1 MLGKKDNREFI
12 DAELFSRMLCCGAA
26 SLQARK
32 EEVNRLNVFPVP
44 DGDTGSN
51 MSLTIDSVRS
61 ISPAKM
67 DLSAYAAAAA
77 KATMR
82 SARGN
87 SGVIL
92 SLFFRGMAD
101 AFAGHKTADTKLLI
115 DAFRRGSE
123 SARNAVMKPV
133 EGTILTVMRESTV
146 FDELTFP
153 KNINN
158 AMDLI
163 AKLAGETLK
172 KTPDMLPAL
181 KKANV
186 VDSGGFGFT
195 IIIDGMIAGLKG
207 KKPEEIAA
215 REATGDAPETR
226 SEADFEAFSDEDIKF
241 GYCTECLINRKEGIP
256 EEKVDELRPFL
267 NDLGDSI
274 VLVADDEIVKV
285 HVHTNEPMT
294 VISRM
299 MEFGDPHFI
308 KVENMRQQHSAI
320 VTANEQ
326 EEHAHQPQ
334 LKDEYGIITVANGDG
349 LKNLFTE
356 LGVGYVIA
364 GGQSMNPSTDD
375 FLKAITKLACKRII
389 LLPNNSNIVLAAKQA
404 AELAEGVEV
413 SVVKTTTIP
422 QGVSA
427 LISFDPDADMEQNVE
442 NMTMAAESVRTLAVA
457 RAVKSAT
464 VNDIDV
470 KKRQYIGIV
479 DNDLYC
485 AANSSGECLTMLAEQ
500 IGDREIV
507 TMYYGKGISAA
518 EAEKAAD
525 VLRGVLSSRHEV
537 TVVPGKQPIYHY
549 IISAE

>member
-51 MSLTIDSVRS
+51 MFLTIDSVRS
-61 ISPAKM
+61 ILVGKQ

-115 DAFRRGSE
+115 DAFRSGAE

-133 EGTILTVMRESTV
+133 EGTILTVMRECTV
-146 FDELTFP
+146 FGESDFP
-153 KNINN
+153 KNIDG
-158 AMDLI
+158 AI
-163 AKLAGETLK
+163 AGISKLAVETLK

-195 IIIDGMIAGLKG
+195 IIIDGMIEALKG
-207 KKPEEIAA
+207 KKPEEIAE
-215 REATGDAPETR
+215 REVGADVAETR
-226 SEADFEAFSDEDIKF
+226 TDADFAAFSDEDIKF
-241 GYCTECLINRKEGIP
+241 GFCTECLINRKEGIP
-256 EEKVDELRPFL
+256 EKQVNDLRPFL

-285 HVHTNEPMT
+285 HVHTNEPMK

-299 MEFGDPHFI
+299 MEFGEPHFI

-320 VTANEQ
+320 VTASEQNEQ
-326 EEHAHQPQ
+326 PV

-375 FLKAITKLACKRII
+375 FLKAIRALNCRKVI

-404 AELAEGVEV
+404 ANLAEEYEV

-427 LISFDPDADMEQNVE
+427 LLAFNPDASPEENVE
-442 NMTMAAESVRTLAVA
+442 GMTMAAESVLTLSIA

-464 VNDIDV
+464 VNDISV
-470 KKRQYIGIV
+470 RKRQFIGIV
-479 DNDLYC
+479 NNDLFC
-485 AANSSGECLTMLAEQ
+485 AANSVSECMTMLAEE
-500 IGDREIV
+500 IGDREII
-507 TMYYGKGISAA
+507 TIYYGKGITAT
-518 EAEKAAD
+518 EAEKTAD
-525 VLRGVLSSRHEV
+525 VLRGLLSSRCDV
-537 TVVPGKQPIYHY
+537 TVVQGKQPIYHY

>member
-51 MSLTIDSVRS
+51 MFLTIDSVRS
-61 ISPAKM
+61 ISAGKL
-67 DLSAYAAAAA
+67 DLSAYAASAA

-115 DAFRRGSE
+115 DAFRSGAE

-133 EGTILTVMRESTV
+133 EGTILTVMRECTV
-146 FDELTFP
+146 FGESDFP
-153 KNINN
+153 KNIDG
-158 AMDLI
+158 AI
-163 AKLAGETLK
+163 AGISKLAVETLK

-195 IIIDGMIAGLKG
+195 IIIDGMIEALKG
-207 KKPEEIAA
+207 KKPEEIAE
-215 REATGDAPETR
+215 REVGADVAETR
-226 SEADFEAFSDEDIKF
+226 TDADFAAFSDEDIKF
-241 GYCTECLINRKEGIP
+241 GFCTECLINRKEGIP
-256 EEKVDELRPFL
+256 EKQVNDLRPFL

-285 HVHTNEPMT
+285 HVHTNEPMK

-299 MEFGDPHFI
+299 MEFGEPHFI

-320 VTANEQ
+320 VTASEQNEQ
-326 EEHAHQPQ
+326 PV

-375 FLKAITKLACKRII
+375 FLKAIRALNCRKVI

-404 AELAEGVEV
+404 ANLAEEYEV

-427 LISFDPDADMEQNVE
+427 LLAFNPDASPEENVE
-442 NMTMAAESVRTLAVA
+442 GMTMAAESVLTLSIA

-464 VNDIDV
+464 VNDISV
-470 KKRQYIGIV
+470 RKRQFIGIV
-479 DNDLYC
+479 NNDLFC
-485 AANSSGECLTMLAEQ
+485 AANSVSECMTMLAEE
-500 IGDREIV
+500 IGNREII
-507 TMYYGKGISAA
+507 TIYYGKGITAT
-518 EAEKAAD
+518 EAEKTAD
-525 VLRGVLSSRHEV
+525 VLRGLLSPRCDV
-537 TVVPGKQPIYHY
+537 TVVQGKQPIYHY

>member
-51 MSLTIDSVRS
+51 MFLTIDSVRS
-61 ISPAKM
+61 ISAGKL
-67 DLSAYAAAAA
+67 DLSAYAASAA

-115 DAFRRGSE
+115 DAFRSGAE

-133 EGTILTVMRESTV
+133 EGTILTVMRECTV
-146 FDELTFP
+146 FGESDFP
-153 KNINN
+153 KNIDG
-158 AMDLI
+158 AI
-163 AKLAGETLK
+163 AGISKLAVETLK

-181 KKANV
+181 KKANG

-195 IIIDGMIAGLKG
+195 IIIDGMIEALKG
-207 KKPEEIAA
+207 KKPEEIAE
-215 REATGDAPETR
+215 REVGADVAETR
-226 SEADFEAFSDEDIKF
+226 TDADFAAFSDEDIKF
-241 GYCTECLINRKEGIP
+241 GFCTECLINRKEGIP
-256 EEKVDELRPFL
+256 EKQVNDLRPFL

-285 HVHTNEPMT
+285 HVHTNEPMK

-299 MEFGDPHFI
+299 MEFGEPHFI

-320 VTANEQ
+320 VTASEQNEQ
-326 EEHAHQPQ
+326 PV

-375 FLKAITKLACKRII
+375 FLKAIRALNCRKVI

-404 AELAEGVEV
+404 ANLAEEYEV

-427 LISFDPDADMEQNVE
+427 LLAFNPDASPEENVE
-442 NMTMAAESVRTLAVA
+442 GMTMAAESVLTLSIA

-464 VNDIDV
+464 VNDISV
-470 KKRQYIGIV
+470 RKRQLIGIV
-479 DNDLYC
+479 NNDLFC
-485 AANSSGECLTMLAEQ
+485 AANTVAECLTMLAEE
-500 IGDREIV
+500 IGDREII
-507 TMYYGKGISAA
+507 TIYYGKGITAT
-518 EAEKAAD
+518 EAEKTAD
-525 VLRGVLSSRHEV
+525 VLRGLLSPRCDV
-537 TVVPGKQPIYHY
+537 TVVQGKQPIYHY

>member
-1 MLGKKDNREFI
+1 MLRRKDNREFI

-51 MSLTIDSVRS
+51 MFLTIDSVRS
-61 ISPAKM
+61 ISVGKL

-115 DAFRRGSE
+115 DAFRSGAE

-133 EGTILTVMRESTV
+133 EGTILTVMRECTIFGES
-146 FDELTFP
+146 DFP
-153 KNINN
+153 KNIDG
-158 AMDLI
+158 AI
-163 AKLAGETLK
+163 AGISKLAVETLK

-195 IIIDGMIAGLKG
+195 IIIDGMIAALKG
-207 KKPEEIAA
+207 VSPDEIAE
-215 REATGDAPETR
+215 REAGADAPETR
-226 SEADFEAFSDEDIKF
+226 TDADFAAFSDEDIKF
-241 GYCTECLINRKEGIP
+241 GFCTECLINRKEGIP
-256 EEKVDELRPFL
+256 EKQVNDLRPFL

-274 VLVADDEIVKV
+274 VLVADNEIVKV
-285 HVHTNEPMT
+285 HVHTNEPMK

-299 MEFGDPHFI
+299 MEFGEPHFI

-326 EEHAHQPQ
+326 ESQPA
-334 LKDEYGIITVANGDG
+334 LRDEYGIVTVANGDG

-375 FLKAITKLACKRII
+375 FLKAIRSLGCRKVI

-404 AELAEGVEV
+404 ANLAEEFEV

-427 LISFDPDADMEQNVE
+427 LLAFNPDASPEENVE
-442 NMTMAAESVRTLAVA
+442 SMTMAAESVLTLSIA

-464 VNDIDV
+464 VNDISV
-470 KKRQYIGIV
+470 RKRQLIGIV
-479 DNDLYC
+479 NNDLFC
-485 AANSSGECLTMLAEQ
+485 AANTVAECLTMLAEE
-500 IGDREIV
+500 IGDREII
-507 TMYYGKGISAA
+507 TIYYGKGISAA
-518 EAEKAAD
+518 EAEKTAD
-525 VLRGVLSSRHEV
+525 IMRGLLSPRCDV

>member
-51 MSLTIDSVRS
+51 MFLTIDSVRS
-61 ISPAKM
+61 ISAGKL
-67 DLSAYAAAAA
+67 DLSAYAASAA

-115 DAFRRGSE
+115 DAFRSGAE

-133 EGTILTVMRESTV
+133 EGTILTVMRECTV
-146 FDELTFP
+146 FGESDFP
-153 KNINN
+153 KNIDG
-158 AMDLI
+158 AI
-163 AKLAGETLK
+163 AGISKLAVETLK

-195 IIIDGMIAGLKG
+195 IIIDGMIEALKG
-207 KKPEEIAA
+207 KKPEEIAE
-215 REATGDAPETR
+215 REVGADVAETR
-226 SEADFEAFSDEDIKF
+226 TDADFAAFSDEDIKF
-241 GYCTECLINRKEGIP
+241 GFCTECLINRKEGIP
-256 EEKVDELRPFL
+256 EKQVNDLRPFL

-285 HVHTNEPMT
+285 HVHTNEPMK

-299 MEFGDPHFI
+299 MEFGEPHFI

-320 VTANEQ
+320 VTASEQNEQ
-326 EEHAHQPQ
+326 PV

-375 FLKAITKLACKRII
+375 FLKAIRALNCRKVI

-404 AELAEGVEV
+404 ANLAEEYEV

-427 LISFDPDADMEQNVE
+427 LLAFNPDASPEENVE
-442 NMTMAAESVRTLAVA
+442 GMTMAAESVLTLSIA

-464 VNDIDV
+464 VNDISV
-470 KKRQYIGIV
+470 RKRQFIGIV
-479 DNDLYC
+479 NNDLFC
-485 AANSSGECLTMLAEQ
+485 AANSVSECMTMLAEE
-500 IGDREIV
+500 IGDREII
-507 TMYYGKGISAA
+507 TIYYGKGITAT
-518 EAEKAAD
+518 EAEKTAD
-525 VLRGVLSSRHEV
+525 VLRGLLSPRCDV
-537 TVVPGKQPIYHY
+537 TVVQGKQPIYHY

>member
-1 MLGKKDNREFI
+1 MLRRKEGREFI

-26 SLQARK
+26 QLQVRK

-51 MSLTIDSVRS
+51 MFLTIDAVRS
-61 ISPAKM
+61 IPVGKL

-82 SARGN
+82 AARGN

-101 AFAGHKTADTKLLI
+101 AFASHKTADVKLLI
-115 DAFRRGSE
+115 DAFRSGAE

-133 EGTILTVMRESTV
+133 EGTILTVMRECTV
-146 FDELTFP
+146 FGKEDFP
-153 KNINN
+153 KNIESGMNS
-158 AMDLI
+158 I
-163 AKLAGETLK
+163 AKLAGEILK

-181 KKANV
+181 KRANV

-195 IIIDGMIAGLKG
+195 IILSGMISALKG
-207 KKPEEIAA
+207 VKPEEIAK
-215 REATGDAPETR
+215 RESTEEAVEVRTD
-226 SEADFEAFSDEDIKF
+226 ADFSAFSTDEITF
-241 GYCTECLINRKEGIP
+241 GYCTECLICRKDNIP
-256 EEKVDELRPFL
+256 EEKVNELRPFL

-294 VISRM
+294 VVNRM
-299 MEFGDPHFI
+299 MEFGDPQFI
-308 KVENMRQQHSAI
+308 KIENMRLQHSAI
-320 VTANEQ
+320 VTASEQ
-326 EEHAHQPQ
+326 EAQPQ
-334 LKDEYGIITVANGDG
+334 LKDEYGLVTVVNGDG

-375 FLKAITKLACKRII
+375 FLKAIRSLGCKKVI
-389 LLPNNSNIVLAAKQA
+389 LLPNNSNIVLTANQA
-404 AELAEGVEV
+404 ASLADDIEV
-413 SVVKTTTIP
+413 GVVKTTTIP

-427 LISFDPDADMEQNVE
+427 VIAFDPDASLEENTQ
-442 NMTMAAESVRTLAVA
+442 NMTMAAESVLTLSVA

-464 VNDIDV
+464 VNDIEV
-470 KKRQYIGIV
+470 HKRQYIGIV
-479 DNDLYC
+479 NNDLYC
-485 AANSSGECLTMLAEQ
+485 AANTSSECLTKLAQE

-507 TMYYGKGISAA
+507 TVYYGKGISAA

-525 VLRGVLSSRHEV
+525 VLRNVLSPRHDV
-537 TVVPGKQPIYHY
+537 TLVPGKQPIYHY

>member
-51 MSLTIDSVRS
+51 MFLTIDSVRS
-61 ISPAKM
+61 ISAGKL
-67 DLSAYAAAAA
+67 DLSAYAASAA

-115 DAFRRGSE
+115 DAFRSGAE

-133 EGTILTVMRESTV
+133 EGTILTVMRECTV
-146 FDELTFP
+146 FRESDFP
-153 KNINN
+153 KNIDG
-158 AMDLI
+158 AI
-163 AKLAGETLK
+163 AGISKLAVETLK

-195 IIIDGMIAGLKG
+195 IIIDGMIEALKG
-207 KKPEEIAA
+207 KKPEEIAE
-215 REATGDAPETR
+215 REVGADVAETR
-226 SEADFEAFSDEDIKF
+226 TDADFAAFSDEDIKF
-241 GYCTECLINRKEGIP
+241 GFCTECLINRKEGIP
-256 EEKVDELRPFL
+256 EKQVNDLRPFL

-285 HVHTNEPMT
+285 HVHTNEPMK

-299 MEFGDPHFI
+299 MEFGEPHFI

-320 VTANEQ
+320 VTAREQNEQ
-326 EEHAHQPQ
+326 PV

-375 FLKAITKLACKRII
+375 FLKAIRALNCRKVI

-404 AELAEGVEV
+404 ANLAEEYEV

-427 LISFDPDADMEQNVE
+427 LLAFNPDASPEENVE
-442 NMTMAAESVRTLAVA
+442 GMTMAAESVLTLSIA

-464 VNDIDV
+464 VNDISV
-470 KKRQYIGIV
+470 RKRQFIGIV
-479 DNDLYC
+479 NNDLFC
-485 AANSSGECLTMLAEQ
+485 AANSVSECMTMLAEE
-500 IGDREIV
+500 IGDREII
-507 TMYYGKGISAA
+507 TIYYGKGITAT
-518 EAEKAAD
+518 EAEKTAD
-525 VLRGVLSSRHEV
+525 VLRGLLSPRCDV
-537 TVVPGKQPIYHY
+537 TVVQGKQPIYHY

>member
-1 MLGKKDNREFI
+1 MLRRKEGREFI

-26 SLQARK
+26 QLQVRK

-51 MSLTIDSVRS
+51 MFLTIDAVRS
-61 ISPAKM
+61 IAVGKM

-82 SARGN
+82 AARGN

-101 AFAGHKTADTKLLI
+101 AFAGHATADIKLLI
-115 DAFRRGSE
+115 DAFRSGAE

-133 EGTILTVMRESTV
+133 EGTILTVMRECTV
-146 FDELTFP
+146 FEKEDFP
-153 KNINN
+153 KNIESG
-158 AMDLI
+158 MDSI

-181 KKANV
+181 KRANV

-195 IIIDGMIAGLKG
+195 IIIAGMISALKG
-207 KKPEEIAA
+207 VKPEEIAK
-215 REATGDAPETR
+215 REVTEDSDELR
-226 SEADFEAFSDEDIKF
+226 SDADFSAFSTEEIKF
-241 GYCTECLINRKEGIP
+241 GYCTECLMNRKENIP
-256 EEKVDELRPFL
+256 EEKINELRPFL
-267 NDLGDSI
+267 DNLGDSI

-294 VISRM
+294 VVSRM
-299 MEFGDPHFI
+299 MEFGDPQFVKI
-308 KVENMRQQHSAI
+308 ENMRQQHSAI
-320 VTANEQ
+320 VTAKEQ
-326 EEHAHQPQ
+326 EEKPQ
-334 LKDEYGIITVANGDG
+334 LKDEYGLVTVVNGDG

-364 GGQSMNPSTDD
+364 GGQSMNPSTDE
-375 FLKAITKLACKRII
+375 FLKAIRSLGCKKVI
-389 LLPNNSNIVLAAKQA
+389 LLPNNSNIVLTAKQA
-404 AELAEGVEV
+404 ANLADDVEV

-427 LISFDPDADMEQNVE
+427 LISFEPDATMEQNVE
-442 NMTMAAESVRTLAVA
+442 SMTMAAESVLTLSIA

-464 VNDIDV
+464 VNDIEV
-470 KKRQYIGIV
+470 HKRQYIGIV
-479 DNDLYC
+479 DNELYC
-485 AANSSGECLTMLAEQ
+485 AANTSSDCLKMLAKE
-500 IGDREIV
+500 IGDREIITV
-507 TMYYGKGISAA
+507 YYGKGISAS
-518 EAEKAAD
+518 EAEKAAET
-525 VLRGVLSSRHEV
+525 LRSVLSPRHDV

>member
-51 MSLTIDSVRS
+51 MFLTIDSVRS
-61 ISPAKM
+61 ISVGKL
-67 DLSAYAAAAA
+67 DLSAYAASAA

-115 DAFRRGSE
+115 DAFRSGAE

-133 EGTILTVMRESTV
+133 EGTILTVMRECTV
-146 FDELTFP
+146 FGESDFP
-153 KNINN
+153 KNIDG
-158 AMDLI
+158 AI
-163 AKLAGETLK
+163 AGISKLAVETLK

-195 IIIDGMIAGLKG
+195 IIIDGMIEALKG
-207 KKPEEIAA
+207 KKPEEIAE
-215 REATGDAPETR
+215 REVGADVAETR
-226 SEADFEAFSDEDIKF
+226 TDADFAAFSDEDIKF
-241 GYCTECLINRKEGIP
+241 GFCTECLINRKEGIP
-256 EEKVDELRPFL
+256 EKQVNDLRPFL

-285 HVHTNEPMT
+285 HVHTNEPMK

-299 MEFGDPHFI
+299 MEFGEPHFI

-320 VTANEQ
+320 VTASEQNEQ
-326 EEHAHQPQ
+326 PV

-375 FLKAITKLACKRII
+375 FLKAIRALNCRKVI

-404 AELAEGVEV
+404 ANLAEEYEV

-427 LISFDPDADMEQNVE
+427 LLAFNPDASPEENVE
-442 NMTMAAESVRTLAVA
+442 GMTMAAESVLTLSIA

-464 VNDIDV
+464 VNDISV
-470 KKRQYIGIV
+470 RKRQFIGIV
-479 DNDLYC
+479 NNDLFC
-485 AANSSGECLTMLAEQ
+485 AANSVSECMTMLAEE
-500 IGDREIV
+500 IGDREII
-507 TMYYGKGISAA
+507 TIYYGKGITAT
-518 EAEKAAD
+518 EAEKTAD
-525 VLRGVLSSRHEV
+525 VLRGLLSPRCDV
-537 TVVPGKQPIYHY
+537 TVVQGKQPIYHY